1 MAFGAI
7 QAVTGRYGAA
17 GCFIIFR
24 TFLMDESASAEDED
38 HLAAVLVSV
47 HSDGCAWDE
56 AALEYAV
63 GAVEEHVGCKYLLTT
78 LEFRQVGNWDFV
90 EFYDHGV

>member
-1 MAFGAI
+1 
-7 QAVTGRYGAA
+7 
-17 GCFIIFR
+17 
-24 TFLMDESASAEDED
+24 MDESVSAEDED

-63 GAVEEHVGCKYLLTT
+63 GAVEEHVGGKFLLAS
-78 LEFRQVGNWDFV
+78 LEFRKVGNRDFV
-90 EFYDHGV
+90 KFYDHGM

>member
-1 MAFGAI
+1 MAFRAI
-7 QAVTGRYGAA
+7 QTVSGRYGAA
-17 GCFIIFR
+17 GRFSIFR
-24 TFLMDESASAEDED
+24 PFLMDESVSAEDEYD
-38 HLAAVLVSV
+38 LAAVLVSV

-63 GAVEEHVGCKYLLTT
+63 GAVEEHVGGKFLLAS
-78 LEFRQVGNWDFV
+78 LEFRQVGNWYFV

>member
-1 MAFGAI
+1 MAFRAI
-7 QAVTGRYGAA
+7 QTVSGRYGAA
-17 GCFIIFR
+17 GRFIIFR
-24 TFLMDESASAEDED
+24 PFLMDESVSAEDEYD
-38 HLAAVLVSV
+38 LAAVLVSV

-63 GAVEEHVGCKYLLTT
+63 GAVEEHVGCKFLHTT
-78 LEFRQVGNWDFV
+78 LEFRQVGNWYFV

>member
-1 MAFGAI
+1 MAFRAI
-7 QAVTGRYGAA
+7 QTVSGRYGAA
-17 GCFIIFR
+17 GRFIIFR
-24 TFLMDESASAEDED
+24 LFLMDESVSAEDED
-38 HLAAVLVSV
+38 HLTTVLVGM

-63 GAVEEHVGCKYLLTT
+63 GAVEEHVGCKFLLTT